1 MKKKESTKEPII
13 SKHDQ
18 EFKDFFNAREVACSF
33 FQEYLPPKIK
43 AKFDFNTLEIVKD
56 TFIDKKLSRF
66 YSDVLYKVQTSGETV
81 YIYLLL
87 DHKSAQEDFMGFQFL
102 KYMVRIWELHFK
114 QNKKV
119 TYLPVIVPMVI
130 YHGAS
135 KWEIKKRFISLFK
148 EVDGV
153 NEYIPDFKYL
163 VYDISHI
170 PDEEIKGDVLLQIV
184 LSIFKYILSG
194 KMKEKLPGILELFL
208 ELQDK
213 TKAIEYLESFLKYLV
228 SSAKDLDIEYIE
240 ETVTRYIEEGGN
252 LMQTI
257 AQQLLEKGKQEGII
271 QGMQKGM
278 QQGMQKGMQ
287 QGMQK
292 GMQQGMQQGMHKGM
306 QQGMHKKEIEIV
318 KKALKAGFSIESIA
332 MLSGLSIDEIRKK
345 QAKMKLK

>member
-1 MKKKESTKEPII
+1 MKKKESIKEPVI

-18 EFKDFFNAREVACSF
+18 EFKDFFNAKEVACSF
-33 FQEYLPPKIK
+33 FQEYLPPNIK
-43 AKFDFNTLEIVKD
+43 AKIDFNTLEIVKD

-66 YSDVLYKVQTSGETV
+66 FSDILYRIQTSGETV

-87 DHKSAQEDFMGFQFL
+87 DHKSSQENFMGFQFL

-114 QNKKV
+114 QNKEV
-119 TYLPVIVPMVI
+119 LYLPVIIPMVI

-135 KWEIKKRFISLFK
+135 KWEIEKRFISLFK

-153 NEYIPDFKYL
+153 KEYIPNFKYL

-170 PDEEIKGDVLLQIV
+170 PDEKIKGDILLRIV
-184 LSIFKYILSG
+184 LTIFKYILSG
-194 KMKEKLPGILELFL
+194 KIKEKLPDILMLFL

-228 SSAKDLDIEYIE
+228 SSAKELEIEYIE

-257 AQQLLEKGKQEGII
+257 AQQLMEKGKLE
-271 QGMQKGM
+271 GM

-292 GMQQGMQQGMHKGM
+292 GMHK
-306 QQGMHKKEIEIV
+306 GMHKKEMEIV
-318 KKALKAGFSIESIA
+318 QKALAAGLSLETIA
-332 MLSGLSIDEIRKK
+332 MISGLSIDEIR
-345 QAKMKLK
+345 QIQSKMKLKIDRVH